1 MALCRM
7 MTELSLAKV
16 RYRHGQKY
24 EIHLT
29 VVQGQICCRFEN
41 DSPYL
46 SGLGDFFAKRQT
58 SNFPTFFE
66 IESDLDRLHTH
77 QVGPPVMTP
86 IPRLIFQDPF
96 DVASYFGDA
105 TTGIVSTACHF
116 DTRKEERLED

>member
-1 MALCRM
+1 

-16 RYRHGQKY
+16 RYRHEQQY
-24 EIHLT
+24 EMHLT

-58 SNFPTFFE
+58 SNSPTFFE

-77 QVGPPVMTP
+77 QVGLSVMSS
-86 IPRLIFQDPF
+86 IPRLTFQDPF
-96 DVASYFGDA
+96 VVADYFGDA
-105 TTGIVSTACHF
+105 TTGIVSTTCHY
-116 DTRKEERLED
+116 DTRKEERLKD